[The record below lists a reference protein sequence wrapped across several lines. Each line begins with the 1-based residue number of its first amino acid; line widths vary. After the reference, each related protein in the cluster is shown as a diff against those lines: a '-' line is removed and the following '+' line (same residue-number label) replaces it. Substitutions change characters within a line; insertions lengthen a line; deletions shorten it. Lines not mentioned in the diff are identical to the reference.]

1 MGGRVLSWKPY
12 LVWWVI
18 VCSNKRKGS
27 LGVSV
32 FQHLT
37 RLFSVNGIGVSMKE
51 EGPFGRKLLVG
62 SMGKKKGLALS

>member
-1 MGGRVLSWKPY
+1 MAGSSFGSH
-12 LVWWVI
+12 I
-18 VCSNKRKGS
+18 VCSNKRKGG

-51 EGPFGRKLLVG
+51 GPFGSKLLVG
-62 SMGKKKGLALS
+62 SMGKKKGVALS